1 MSPTNNKR
9 IISLEIDICDM
20 SFPET
25 TSQEEIEELA
35 REHHYGKIMEEAIQE
50 VSEFLE
56 VENPDEITLN
66 EFEDNDRT
74 AGDYDDDRTVNIN
87 RDPNMSAYPEDRE
100 REEFQGEAVFEEV
113 THILTTQDTYEDN
126 HGEKRKRQEEFNFW
140 EASANEMLG
149 GMSRW
154 GEKWSLESSLERA
167 ENDIPQIEVGVHPN
181 FATQVLTH
189 FIGYSISQQANE
201 ERYDASELARMSYDE
216 IYEEFEEDVEEIR
229 RNLADNHGIY
239 VDLNGATAMGQDLGE
254 TPDEEIETRE
264 PSVYVENE
272 NGVYGF
278 GTFDTE
284 YEDPEDHKWERKWHF
299 FGEQV
304 PEEVQPRN

>member
-1 MSPTNNKR
+1 LSPDNNKR
-9 IISLEIDICDM
+9 IISLETEKCNM

-35 REHHYGKIMEEAIQE
+35 RDHRYEEIMGDAIQE

-66 EFEDNDRT
+66 EFEDNEKT

-100 REEFQGEAVFEEV
+100 REEVQGEAVFEEV
-113 THILTTQDTYEDN
+113 THLLTTQDTYEDR
-126 HGEKRKRQEEFNFW
+126 HGEHRKNQEDFTFW

-167 ENDIPQIEVGVHPN
+167 ENDIPEIGFKNPN
-181 FATQVLTH
+181 FAVNVLTH
-189 FIGYSISQQANE
+189 FIGYTISQQANE
-201 ERYDASELARMSYDE
+201 EGYDASELARMSYDE
-216 IYEEFEEDVEEIR
+216 IYDEFEEDVEEIR
-229 RNLADNHGIY
+229 KSLADEHGIY
-239 VDLNGATAMGQDLGE
+239 VDLNGSTTMGQDLDE

-264 PSVYVENE
+264 PSIYLEDE

-278 GTFDTE
+278 GTFDGDYDKTDS
-284 YEDPEDHKWERKWHF
+284 YDWERKWHY
-299 FGEQV
+299 FGEQA
-304 PEEVQPRN
+304 PEEVQPDN